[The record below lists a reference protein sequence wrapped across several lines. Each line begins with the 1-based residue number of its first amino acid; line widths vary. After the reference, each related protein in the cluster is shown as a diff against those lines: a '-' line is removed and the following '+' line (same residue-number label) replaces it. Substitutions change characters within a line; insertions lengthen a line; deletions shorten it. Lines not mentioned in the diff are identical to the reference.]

1 MYRSSS
7 TNRFSDDPY
16 SYYASSSP
24 SSKVPTALRALS
36 DSGGSE
42 LPMYEP
48 LSEAAKKEKSRT
60 KFAEKAVHAIP
71 LVLLLCALILWIFS
85 NPDINLRGSSV
96 ADEIEGMASEGD
108 LASDDTAHLPLH
120 LGRLE
125 DPLTHTHTILSHNNT
140 P

>member
-1 MYRSSS
+1 MYRSGS

-36 DSGGSE
+36 DGSNDQ

-48 LSEAAKKEKSRT
+48 LSEVAKKEKLRAR
-60 KFAEKAVHAIP
+60 FAAKAVHAIP

-85 NPDINLRGSSV
+85 NPG
-96 ADEIEGMASEGD
+96 
-108 LASDDTAHLPLH
+108 
-120 LGRLE
+120 
-125 DPLTHTHTILSHNNT
+125 
-140 P
+140 